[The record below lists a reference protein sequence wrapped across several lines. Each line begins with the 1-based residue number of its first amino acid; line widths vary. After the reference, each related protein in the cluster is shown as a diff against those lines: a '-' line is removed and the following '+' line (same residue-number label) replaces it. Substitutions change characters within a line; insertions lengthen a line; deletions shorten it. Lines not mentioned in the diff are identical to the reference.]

1 MRIVA
6 LAAGLCL
13 MTALAGCAGL
23 LHGGTNPAPAWVE
36 SPEAVADQGKFLTAQ
51 GQAAAT
57 VQDPARAADEAAR
70 NRLASVITEYTQT
83 TARAFLTADGVA
95 GSPLAGPFTNTLA
108 AAVSGAILRASIS
121 RDTWVDVDGATHVLY
136 RVPIAL
142 VDDKIVDGTRQ
153 TVATANPFGKDPEQ
167 VAAQVEKFLQSR
179 LTERL
184 KMAARAQAPAPA
196 PQPSPQATPIPAPAP
211 APTPDTTPSWL
222 EADRY
227 STYPSDKFLSAIGL
241 GADETAAEDSARSEL
256 AAAIDTRLQGRLR
269 ALVSEPGT
277 SPIDEDVEH
286 LAPSSLHF
294 ADKDLMAT
302 RIAERW
308 HDSVTDTYYVLAV
321 MDRAAAAPLYSQRVS
336 DAQQKSKDLVA
347 QAQGD
352 LKGDK
357 YAASLI
363 DYMDALTA
371 ATDALR
377 MQLAALA
384 VAPEDAL
391 ADLRGLTVEPLV
403 KQAKAGLEALLG
415 QITLTAV
422 SGDGQWV
429 PPGGAPR
436 APLVVKATAGPG
448 KVPLPGVPV
457 RLTVRGG
464 KEPILARTDEA
475 GTARCTITGP
485 LPIGLRQGTVTA
497 TLDLARLAA
506 GADLTGLTAPHV
518 DFHYA
523 LRSRADTTIAIY
535 FYDTGSGEAAAP
547 VTARLR
553 GALIAAGWHLMEDAR
568 VTESVGA
575 GKPAPDAPPA
585 DALDAAGMRRGLAPT
600 QSLLIV
606 VGRLTTH
613 LVDTAKVT
621 GGELKIYNCD
631 YSLAVVDS
639 EAGEPPSTVMTAEGK
654 GQGAYVDDE
663 VEAAARATTD
673 AADAISKKVLGELRA
688 KFGAR

>member
-1 MRIVA
+1 MRIGV
-6 LAAGLCL
+6 LAAGLVL
-13 MTALAGCAGL
+13 VAALAGCVHL
-23 LHGGTNPAPAWVE
+23 FGGGASPAPSWVE
-36 SPEAVADQGKFLTAQ
+36 TPEAMADQGKFLTAQ
-51 GQAAAT
+51 GQAAGN
-57 VQDPARAADEAAR
+57 VQDPAKAADEAAR
-70 NRLASVITEYTQT
+70 NRLASVLTEYTQT

-95 GSPLAGPFTNTLA
+95 ESPLAQPFTNTLA
-108 AAVSGAILRASIS
+108 AAVSSALLRASIS
-121 RDTWVDVDGATHVLY
+121 RDVWTDVGGDTHVLY

-153 TVATANPFGKDPEQ
+153 TAATANPFGKDPEQ

-179 LTERL
+179 LAERL

-196 PQPSPQATPIPAPAP
+196 PQPSPEVTTP
-211 APTPDTTPSWL
+211 APTPAPTLETTPAWL

-227 STYPSDKFLSAIGL
+227 STYPSEKFLSAIGL
-241 GADETAAEDSARSEL
+241 GADEPAAEDSARSEL

-269 ALVSEPGT
+269 ALLAEPGT
-277 SPIDEDVEH
+277 SAVDEDVSH
-286 LAPSSLHF
+286 LDPGSLHF

-336 DAQQKSKDLVA
+336 DAQQKSKGLAA
-347 QAQGD
+347 QAQDD
-352 LKGDK
+352 LKADK

-363 DYMDALTA
+363 DYTDALTA

-384 VAPEDAL
+384 VAPEDAM
-391 ADLRGLTVEPLV
+391 ADLRGLTKEPLV
-403 KQAKAGLEALLG
+403 TQAKAGLAALLG

-436 APLVVKATAGPG
+436 APLVVQATAGPG

-464 KEPILARTDEA
+464 KEPIQTRTDEA
-475 GTARCTITGP
+475 GTARCTIAGP
-485 LPIGLRQGTVTA
+485 LPIAVRQGTVTA

-506 GADLTGLTAPHV
+506 GADLTGLTAPQV
-518 DFHYA
+518 AFHYA

-535 FYDTGSGEAAAP
+535 LYDTGPGEAAAP
-547 VTARLR
+547 VTAQLR
-553 GALIAAGWHLMEDAR
+553 GALTAAGWRLMDDAR
-568 VTESVGA
+568 VTQSVKA

-585 DALDAAGMRRGLAPT
+585 DVVDAAGMRQGMAPA

-613 LVDTAKVT
+613 LVDAVKVT
-621 GGELKIYNCD
+621 EGELKIVNCD
-631 YSLAVVDS
+631 YSLAIVDS
-639 EAGEPPSTVMTAEGK
+639 ESGDQPRTVMTAEGK

-663 VEAAARATTD
+663 VEAGARATAD
-673 AADAISKKVLGELRA
+673 AADAISKKVLGELAAR
-688 KFGAR
+688 FGTR